1 MFIEEAPQ
9 FPQFLAFRAHT
20 TAFIWFPGASMSM
33 SALPLWVHSKGRSGD
48 KRMIDTTK
56 LTACGLAIS
65 KNEWL
70 RFILGTAKAYNNLGR
85 NDKSERINVLDRLL
99 A

>member
-1 MFIEEAPQ
+1 
-9 FPQFLAFRAHT
+9 
-20 TAFIWFPGASMSM
+20 
-33 SALPLWVHSKGRSGD
+33 
-48 KRMIDTTK
+48 MIDTTK

-99 A
+99 ALVGEWITSDPPRATRENTARWAAMGRSGRANW